1 MSSIESP
8 VEKVIMPLSEILRD
22 GIVLNDQGSPF
33 PKKTAQKMALGLT
46 PKAILVQM
54 DQPWTADS
62 AQGLTIVRE
71 KVRKK
76 GPVRCGHKWGIRMWS
91 HKVVGQVVQTVAAT
105 DVVNSTAGTK
115 VDKILVGQPSFEVSI
130 DLQENISS
138 YASAVLLSSKITIY
152 KGDGPKNVLL
162 GIIKKY
168 RFDIPDGVEK
178 IPADWAK
185 IVAEVQEAL
194 TQKYSKIKKLI
205 GWSLEVNKTDET
217 NGPDSEHQ
225 NIFTLAQT

>member
-1 MSSIESP
+1 MAQSSSIAAPWSGASKCNHSMMAGNEGSGDEDQPDVLP
-8 VEKVIMPLSEILRD
+8 VIQVSQNIVALATRYTSSKRLCGEQSNSVLAFMNDAPALRD
-22 GIVLNDQGSPF
+22 AKLFTHIF
-33 PKKTAQKMALGLT
+33 AL
-46 PKAILVQM
+46 
-54 DQPWTADS
+54 
-62 AQGLTIVRE
+62 E
-71 KVRKK
+71 
-76 GPVRCGHKWGIRMWS
+76 
-91 HKVVGQVVQTVAAT
+91 
-105 DVVNSTAGTK
+105 TK
-115 VDKILVGQPSFEVSI
+115 VDKILVGQPSFEVPI

-152 KGDGPKNVLL
+152 KGDVPKNVLL
-162 GIIKKY
+162 VRNYQEY

-194 TQKYSKIKKLI
+194 TQKCSKIKKLI
-205 GWSLEVNKTDET
+205 GWSLKVNKTDET

>member
-1 MSSIESP
+1 MA
-8 VEKVIMPLSEILRD
+8 VGFGVI
-22 GIVLNDQGSPF
+22 QY
-33 PKKTAQKMALGLT
+33 
-46 PKAILVQM
+46 
-54 DQPWTADS
+54 
-62 AQGLTIVRE
+62 
-71 KVRKK
+71 
-76 GPVRCGHKWGIRMWS
+76 
-91 HKVVGQVVQTVAAT
+91 
-105 DVVNSTAGTK
+105 
-115 VDKILVGQPSFEVSI
+115 
-130 DLQENISS
+130 ENISS

-194 TQKYSKIKKLI
+194 TQKCSKIKKLI
-205 GWSLEVNKTDET
+205 GWSLKVNKTDET